1 MTLKN
6 KRAPLLRNIKHCASY
21 HHHMWIKTGVTV
33 RKQLSGV
40 MTSVT
45 LTFDLD
51 LLPPL
56 LCYFNLCKTFQRH
69 WWFKTGV
76 TVRKRSIRLKIC
88 DFLSRV
94 TLKFDRWPKKT
105 IGHLFPGPLL
115 CYFKIWASFYS
126 HLWSQTGVTVW
137 KISIWVKL
145 EHFLVLWPWNLMN
158 DLEKQ

>member
-21 HHHMWIKTGVTV
+21 HRHMWIKTGVTV
-33 RKQLSGV
+33 WKRLSGV

-45 LTFDLD
+45 LTLTFCHLCYATSTFVNHFKGIGELKLEWQSGNAQNLWFFVPCDLD
-51 LLPPL
+51 IWQMTSKNNRTPL
-56 LCYFNLCKTFQRH
+56 Q
-69 WWFKTGV
+69 
-76 TVRKRSIRLKIC
+76 
-88 DFLSRV
+88 
-94 TLKFDRWPKKT
+94 
-105 IGHLFPGPLL
+105 
-115 CYFKIWASFYS
+115 CYFKIWASFHS
-126 HLWSQTGVTVW
+126 HLWNQTGVTVW